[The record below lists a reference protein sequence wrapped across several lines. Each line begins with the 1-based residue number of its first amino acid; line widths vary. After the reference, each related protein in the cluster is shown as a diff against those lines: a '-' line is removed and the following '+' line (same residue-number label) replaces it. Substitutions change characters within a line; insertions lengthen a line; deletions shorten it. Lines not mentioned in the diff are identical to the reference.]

1 MKNHLF
7 RIILLIILLF
17 TFSSISFSQAD
28 LVSLVK
34 KVKPSI
40 VAIYT
45 FNNQGHSLMQGSGFF
60 INNQGDVITN
70 WHVIENAHSAVIKT
84 FEGHSYLVKEI
95 LGGSKESDLA
105 LLSVDIQN
113 DSVQDLPISRSMP
126 EIGERVLV
134 MGNPLALEFS
144 VSDGII
150 AAIRKIPEYSNG
162 DVIQI
167 TAPVSPGSS
176 GSPVM
181 NMQGEVI
188 AVAFYVYFHGEN
200 LNFAIPSQRVI
211 DIINNKRPNAVSLA
225 QLSFE
230 DFKIFE
236 DSAKKFSVSYPSNWE
251 QIAQNYQNQIIN
263 GFLAPY
269 DNQNDTFRENL
280 NVIVET
286 YQSPIQLDNYYQ
298 WNINQLKAFPD
309 IQILGNYD
317 ALVSGVPSK
326 ILIYSRS
333 QSGKNLTFS
342 QVFLVQ
348 GNTGYILTFTAESD
362 KYQAYQPIFQQ
373 IMDRFLL
380 KSNF

>member
-162 DVIQI
+162 EVIQI

-269 DNQNDTFRENL
+269 DNQNDSFRENL

-373 IMDRFLL
+373 IMDRFRL